1 MYQVKQM
8 SINAKIIEKFSSV
21 ILENDTKLT
30 ISEMKK
36 ILGDVYKEVINNK
49 SDNVSDEE
57 GEKKRKRASKK
68 NAEKPKKAPSAYN
81 IFIKQKMLEL
91 KETDPSIPPK
101 DLMKVAS
108 TYWSK
113 LSDEEKKAI
122 KDAH

>member
-1 MYQVKQM
+1 M

-49 SDNVSDEE
+49 SDNESDEE